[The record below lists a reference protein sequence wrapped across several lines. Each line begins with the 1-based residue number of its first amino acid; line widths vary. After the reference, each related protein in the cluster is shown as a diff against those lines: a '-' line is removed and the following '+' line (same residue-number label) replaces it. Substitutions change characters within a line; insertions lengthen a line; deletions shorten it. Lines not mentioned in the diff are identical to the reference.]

1 MTSSWGIFVITSGTL
16 HSWWPPGQLRACHSS
31 SSRRVWHQCLCI
43 SSFNFP
49 KMNWNLDECSSNATR
64 PHTSSQVVFAHTNI
78 RHESSGGCFLQKKTK
93 LGGGERTEIGGKIH
107 PYCTFVNMYY
117 TIIYV
122 DELIL
127 SGPVR
132 VDILMSQSIRGT
144 TFPPLENSAVQ
155 TMWQK
160 DNCGSSHFT
169 FVHLTQ

>member
-78 RHESSGGCFLQKKTK
+78 RHESSWWLFSGEENKTRWRRK
-93 LGGGERTEIGGKIH
+93 DGNRRKDSSVL
-107 PYCTFVNMYY
+107 FVNMYY
-117 TIIYV
+117 TIMYV

-132 VDILMSQSIRGT
+132 VDILMSQSIRGAK
-144 TFPPLENSAVQ
+144 FPPLENSAVQ